1 MQPDFK
7 KGEFLAKINQGDKNA
22 FLEAHS
28 YYAPKIFRHIYYRI
42 GSKEA
47 AQDNTQQVFFK
58 VWEYIVNS
66 DNKIDNLNAFIYRTA
81 NNLVTDYYRKSERK
95 NLALEAIAENKLAAE
110 PSYINEVDQR
120 IEIEKIK
127 KALLKLN
134 FEQQQLITWRYI
146 DGLSIGQIAK
156 ITNKSRNSLY
166 VGLHRALKE
175 LKNNPLIYDQLK
187 N

>member
-1 MQPDFK
+1 MK
-7 KGEFLAKINQGDKNA
+7 KFNQGDKNA
-22 FLEAHS
+22 FLEMHN

-47 AQDNTQQVFFK
+47 AQDTTQQVFFK

-95 NLALEAIAENKLAAE
+95 NLALDDIAENKLATE
-110 PSYINEVDQR
+110 PSYISEVDQGL
-120 IEIEKIK
+120 EIAKIK
-127 KALLKLN
+127 KALLSIST
-134 FEQQQLITWRYI
+134 EHQQLIVWRYL
-146 DGLSIGQIAK
+146 DDLSIGQIAELS
-156 ITNKSRNSLY
+156 NKSRNAIY
-166 VGLHRALKE
+166 VCLHRALKE

-187 N
+187 T